1 MPDDV
6 WDQTD
11 NNADARALPP
21 PPVQASSLDERYFK
35 ILMSALNRR
44 RVKRRTS
51 LPSSK
56 MFWKPMTCG
65 HSSRKMEQ
73 TLVVDGDGAVER
85 AKSRSL

>member
-56 MFWKPMTCG
+56 IFWKPIVVICPG
-65 HSSRKMEQ
+65 KMEQ